1 VIGQAGVVIAG
12 TANLGNT
19 YAGAVVGEQVK
30 SERIETLILL
40 SNHVEGEVQT
50 VVDTR
55 SALIAGMVGGLL
67 TGTILLIGRLV
78 FGRRW
83 Q

>member
-1 VIGQAGVVIAG
+1 
-12 TANLGNT
+12 
-19 YAGAVVGEQVK
+19 
-30 SERIETLILL
+30 LILL